1 MNTDCTFQIGS
12 EHQCCEDYAISS
24 IFGNLAYAIVCD
36 GCSASPD
43 VDFGARVLAM
53 SAKKILLKMMDE
65 GDMHEPPN
73 LFGACSIIAA
83 NRIFEIFPYLHSQ
96 ALDATLN
103 AAWVYDNKL
112 TAVMYGDGIFIHKK
126 KDDYDAYLVQLEN
139 GAPDYL
145 SYMLDKDRM
154 REYER
159 MCPNNKVTY
168 KKTRITDIS
177 SSLSN
182 PFNPFIIQCP
192 VEKGDIIAVISDGMN
207 SFRNQDDSSIA
218 WYDIIN
224 EFTGFKSMEGE
235 FVQRRLNAFKRKC
248 LKESIHHYDDISIA
262 AIHV

>member
-1 MNTDCTFQIGS
+1 MNTDCTYRIGS
-12 EHQCCEDYAISS
+12 DHSVCEDYAMSS
-24 IFGNLAYAIVCD
+24 TFGNLAYAIVSD
-36 GCSASPD
+36 GCSSSPD
-43 VDFGARVLAM
+43 VDIGSRVLAM
-53 SAKKILLKMMDE
+53 SAKKILLQLFAE
-65 GDMHEPPN
+65 GNMHEPPN

-103 AAWVYDNKL
+103 AAWVSDNKL

-126 KDDYDAYLVQLEN
+126 KDDYTASFVQLSS

-145 SYMLDKDRM
+145 SYMLDKSRM
-154 REYER
+154 RDYEGLTI
-159 MCPNNKVTY
+159 NNKVVQT
-168 KKTRITDIS
+168 KTQDTIFYTEGI
-177 SSLSN
+177 
-182 PFNPFIIQCP
+182 PFTPVVVQCP

-207 SFRNQDDSSIA
+207 SFRNDDDSSIA
-218 WYDIIN
+218 WYDLIN

-248 LKESIHHYDDISIA
+248 LKEGIHHYDDISIA

>member
-12 EHQCCEDYAISS
+12 EHQYCEDYAISS

-53 SAKKILLKMMDE
+53 SAKKILLKMMDAV
-65 GDMHEPPN
+65 DMHEPPY

-103 AAWVYDNKL
+103 AAWVSDNKL
-112 TAVMYGDGIFIHKK
+112 TAVMYGDGVFIHKK
-126 KDDYDAYLVQLEN
+126 KDDYTASFVQLSS

-145 SYMLDKDRM
+145 SYMLDKNRM
-154 REYER
+154 REYEGLTI
-159 MCPNNKVTY
+159 NNKMIFS
-168 KKTRITDIS
+168 KTKNTDITTTV
-177 SSLSN
+177 SN
-182 PFNPFIIQCP
+182 PFVPVVVQCP

-218 WYDIIN
+218 WYDLIN
-224 EFTGFKSMEGE
+224 EFAGFKSMEGE
-235 FVQRRLNAFKRKC
+235 FVTRRLNAFKRKC
-248 LKESIHHYDDISIA
+248 LKEGIHHYDDISIA